1 MLPTKWLLFD
11 LLFEL
16 LIASLD
22 ESLIKV
28 RINRVRNTIINFKTA
43 IILMICSV
51 LLSGCGFKLRNDFE
65 LDDKFRKIRVLN
77 IQQHSQLTSVLIDRL
92 DVYQVDVINK
102 TMAKNH
108 HEFKVYT
115 IGLAPE
121 RMERKLLSLFPSG
134 QVAEYELL
142 YFCDYQVQSPEGET
156 KQYSF
161 QLSREYQDDP
171 DQVLAKSREL
181 DLILSEIRAEA
192 ADRIIRQLSAQ
203 QRKS

>member
-1 MLPTKWLLFD
+1 
-11 LLFEL
+11 
-16 LIASLD
+16 
-22 ESLIKV
+22 
-28 RINRVRNTIINFKTA
+28 
-43 IILMICSV
+43 MICSA

-65 LDDKFRKIRVLN
+65 LDDKFRKLRVLN
-77 IQQHSQLTSVLIDRL
+77 MHQHSQLTDVLINRL
-92 DVYQVDVINK
+92 NVYQVEVINK
-102 TMAKNH
+102 TLAKTH
-108 HEFKVYT
+108 HEFKVYSVV
-115 IGLAPE
+115 LAPE
-121 RMERKLLSLFPSG
+121 RMERKLLSLFPTG

-181 DLILSEIRAEA
+181 DLILTEMRTQA
-192 ADRIIRQLSAQ
+192 ADRIIRQLSVQ